1 MGQMETKKRKCSGI
15 HTKLGFV
22 TPKAVYSSRF
32 FGDFSYFPP
41 SAELEY
47 GGKRQMR
54 NGGERR
60 GALKRFRK
68 KVAVAV

>member
-32 FGDFSYFPP
+32 FGDFSYFPS

-54 NGGERR
+54 NGGGEEE
-60 GALKRFRK
+60 GLLSDSGK
-68 KVAVAV
+68 KKEK